1 MTQSHYDILM
11 KAAQTL
17 KSDNIRLCQQ
27 YLEKAKAMELTEKS
41 TSVRKWRNQL
51 TEWQEMPLYQ
61 VMRNKDAIAESGLTP
76 AEAEAVL
83 NAHGI

>member
-1 MTQSHYDILM
+1 MTQSHYDMLM
-11 KAAQTL
+11 EAARRL
-17 KSDNIRLCQQ
+17 KSREIQTCQQ
-27 YLEKAKAMELTEKS
+27 YLEKVKAMELTEKS

-51 TEWQEMPLYQ
+51 AEWQEMPLYQ

-83 NAHGI
+83 NAL